1 MILVN
6 NLHANAFP
14 FNKVIDILG
23 QFKTQTKQHFGLL
36 GVYIIFLY
44 IYAYAST
51 RLKFNRTLVFFPDLL
66 RMISASQL
74 CFALLLVAQLAHS
87 SSHHSGTE
95 GEQSVDKGLSNGTG
109 CSWNCRVIESDFTKQ
124 CDPVFTKKRFINF
137 FAEYPVM
144 MGKKCLKKVAVG
156 SVSAYLYVWRPANA
170 TVSSFSRGIKSVWN
184 LIFGKRCIEKGKMKV
199 FCTLK
204 STRTAVPDNQV
215 AQEVNKR
222 VEEMGL
228 TFITDKEQ
236 PGLLLTDI
244 AAIFVG
250 IIQVSC
256 IYYLPAL
263 LCIFSPTVDRE
274 NGILYI
280 LLQGAGPASLRG
292 FLGNKLFNMNR
303 STVHFT
309 SRCHKAKK
317 IFFRVVFMVV
327 PFLLLAPALFV
338 ANLTPFKV
346 PYYHFNLTHPFVV
359 VCIIC
364 YFLRVVFS
372 SLFLIIPQAP
382 PEERPCHFCLKF
394 SSNPSSCFGIL
405 PRRIISHMRLQ
416 PLIVVECLKSFVRG
430 LEKYFRIII
439 GIWKGSDS
447 WYICVPSLAILLL
460 VVPFVIALLILA
472 NLTECLY
479 FLHFTC
485 PLSVAF
491 QDNLFY
497 ISPMRFWDQFKD
509 CISNLD
515 IRDTVRRL
523 CLMVGISLVHLGALF
538 LSLFVSLGVLLTFFL
553 AFTMILL
560 FPDQSVPIVA
570 CILLICYYLWSIYNS
585 FANKY
590 QDLSLIIFDFYKSE
604 KDQIS
609 NEELE
614 LCREGSTNS
623 TDDRDIVL
631 KIPKDLFDMVCEELW
646 PVKEAVCLLLLKVI
660 LISAFIFLIFYLSMK
675 LDIDVRPLAK
685 TVLAFVT
692 GLIPKIFLAYFDG
705 NRHRRIEALAVKET
719 VPKIIQKY
727 LKRFNDGQSNL
738 GAYHQEASLAIQGNE
753 ENIEIH
759 IDTQHDSSTDS

>member
-1 MILVN
+1 MHFLLTKSSIFWTIQN
-6 NLHANAFP
+6 ANKATFWP
-14 FNKVIDILG
+14 AGRIY
-23 QFKTQTKQHFGLL
+23 
-36 GVYIIFLY
+36 YIFIY

-95 GEQSVDKGLSNGTG
+95 GEQSVDKGLSNGTR

-222 VEEMGL
+222 VAEMGL

-256 IYYLPAL
+256 VYYLPAL

-309 SRCHKAKK
+309 NRCHKAKN

-359 VCIIC
+359 ACIIC

-430 LEKYFRIII
+430 LEKYFGIII

-447 WYICVPSLAILLL
+447 WYICVPSLTILLL

-479 FLHFTC
+479 FLYFTC

-560 FPDQSVPIVA
+560 FPDQSLPIVA

-590 QDLSLIIFDFYKSE
+590 HDLSLIIFDFYKSE

-660 LISAFIFLIFYLSMK
+660 LISTFIFLIFYLSMK

-705 NRHRRIEALAVKET
+705 NRHKRIEALAVKET

-727 LKRFNDGQSNL
+727 LKRFNDGHSNL
-738 GAYHQEASLAIQGNE
+738 GADHQEASLAIQGNE

-759 IDTQHDSSTDS
+759 IETQHDSSTDS

>member
-1 MILVN
+1 
-6 NLHANAFP
+6 
-14 FNKVIDILG
+14 
-23 QFKTQTKQHFGLL
+23 
-36 GVYIIFLY
+36 
-44 IYAYAST
+44 
-51 RLKFNRTLVFFPDLL
+51 
-66 RMISASQL
+66 MISASQL

-95 GEQSVDKGLSNGTG
+95 GEQSVDKGLSNGTR

-144 MGKKCLKKVAVG
+144 MDKKCLKKVAIG

-236 PGLLLTDI
+236 PGPLFTHI
-244 AAIFVG
+244 FAIIFCI
-250 IIQVSC
+250 IIQTPC
-256 IYYLPAL
+256 LYYLPAL

-309 SRCHKAKK
+309 SRCQKAKN

-359 VCIIC
+359 VCIIS

-405 PRRIISHMRLQ
+405 PRRIISHMHLQ

-447 WYICVPSLAILLL
+447 WDICVPSLTILLL
-460 VVPFVIALLILA
+460 VVPFVIALLLLA
-472 NLTECLY
+472 NLTECLL
-479 FLHFTC
+479 FLYFTC

-515 IRDTVRRL
+515 IRDIVRRL
-523 CLMVGISLVHLGALF
+523 CLMVGLFLVLSGALF
-538 LSLFVSLGVLLTFFL
+538 LGLFVSLGVLLTFFL

-560 FPDQSVPIVA
+560 FPDQSLPIVA

-590 QDLSLIIFDFYKSE
+590 HDLSLIIFDFYKSE

-623 TDDRDIVL
+623 TDDRDIVV

-660 LISAFIFLIFYLSMK
+660 LISTFIFLIFYLSMK

-685 TVLAFVT
+685 TVLAFVM
-692 GLIPKIFLAYFDG
+692 GLIPKIILAYFDG
-705 NRHRRIEALAVKET
+705 NRHKRIEILAVKET
-719 VPKIIQKY
+719 APKIIQKY
-727 LKRFNDGQSNL
+727 LKRFNDGKSNL
-738 GAYHQEASLAIQGNE
+738 GADHQEASLAIQGNE

-759 IDTQHDSSTDS
+759 IESQHDSLTDS

>member
-1 MILVN
+1 
-6 NLHANAFP
+6 
-14 FNKVIDILG
+14 
-23 QFKTQTKQHFGLL
+23 
-36 GVYIIFLY
+36 
-44 IYAYAST
+44 
-51 RLKFNRTLVFFPDLL
+51 
-66 RMISASQL
+66 MISASQL
-74 CFALLLVAQLAHS
+74 CFGLLLVAQLAHS
-87 SSHHSGTE
+87 SSHYNAGTE
-95 GEQSVDKGLSNGTG
+95 GEHSVGEGLSNGTR

-124 CDPVFTKKRFINF
+124 CDPVFTKKRIIKF
-137 FAEYPVM
+137 FAEYPGM
-144 MGKKCLKKVAVG
+144 MNKICLRQIAIG
-156 SVSAYLYVWRPANA
+156 SVSEYLYVWRPENA
-170 TVSSFSRGIKSVWN
+170 TVSSFSRGIKCVWT
-184 LIFGKRCIEKGKMKV
+184 LIFGERCIEKGKMKV

-204 STRTAVPDNQV
+204 PTRTAVPDNQIG
-215 AQEVNKR
+215 QEVKKS

-236 PGLLLTDI
+236 PGPLLTDI
-244 AAIFVG
+244 FATIFCI
-250 IIQVSC
+250 IIQTPC
-256 IYYLPAL
+256 LYYLPAL

-309 SRCHKAKK
+309 SRCHEAKN
-317 IFFRVVFMVV
+317 IFFRVVFMVI

-372 SLFLIIPQAP
+372 SLFLIIPQGTA
-382 PEERPCHFCLKF
+382 EERPCHFCLKF
-394 SSNPSSCFGIL
+394 SSNPSSCVSIL
-405 PRRIISHMRLQ
+405 PREIISHMRLQ

-439 GIWKGSDS
+439 GIWKGSTS
-447 WYICVPSLAILLL
+447 WVICVPSLTILFL
-460 VVPFVIALLILA
+460 VVPFATALLLLA
-472 NLTECLY
+472 YLTKCLF
-479 FLHFTC
+479 FLYFTC

-491 QDNLFY
+491 RDNSFY
-497 ISPMRFWDQFKD
+497 ISPMRFWDQFKG

-515 IRDTVRRL
+515 IRGTVSRL
-523 CLMVGISLVHLGALF
+523 CLMVGLFLVLSGALF

-560 FPDQSVPIVA
+560 FPEQSLPIVA

-590 QDLSLIIFDFYKSE
+590 HDLSLIIFDFYKSE

-609 NEELE
+609 SEEL
-614 LCREGSTNS
+614 CTEGSTNS

-631 KIPKDLFDMVCEELW
+631 KIPKDLFDMACEELW

-660 LISAFIFLIFYLSMK
+660 LISTFIFLIFYLSMK

-692 GLIPKIFLAYFDG
+692 GLIPKIILAYFDG
-705 NRHRRIEALAVKET
+705 NRRKRIETLAVKET
-719 VPKIIQKY
+719 APKIIQKY
-727 LKRFNDGQSNL
+727 LKRFNDGQSNF
-738 GAYHQEASLAIQGNE
+738 GADHQEASLAI
-753 ENIEIH
+753 
-759 IDTQHDSSTDS
+759 

>member
-1 MILVN
+1 
-6 NLHANAFP
+6 
-14 FNKVIDILG
+14 
-23 QFKTQTKQHFGLL
+23 
-36 GVYIIFLY
+36 
-44 IYAYAST
+44 
-51 RLKFNRTLVFFPDLL
+51 
-66 RMISASQL
+66 MISASQL
-74 CFALLLVAQLAHS
+74 CFGLLLVAQLAHS
-87 SSHHSGTE
+87 SSHYNGTE
-95 GEQSVDKGLSNGTG
+95 GEHSVGEGLSNNTR

-124 CDPVFTKKRFINF
+124 CDLVFTKKRFINF
-137 FAEYPVM
+137 FAEYA
-144 MGKKCLKKVAVG
+144 GTINKICLSQIAMG
-156 SVSAYLYVWRPANA
+156 SVSEYLYVWRPENA
-170 TVSSFSRGIKSVWN
+170 TVSYFSRGIKGVWN
-184 LIFGKRCIEKGKMKV
+184 LIFGERCIEKGKMKV

-204 STRTAVPDNQV
+204 STRTAGPDNQV
-215 AQEVNKR
+215 AQEVNKS

-236 PGLLLTDI
+236 PGPLLTHI
-244 AAIFVG
+244 AAIFFG
-250 IIQVSC
+250 IIQCSC

-263 LCIFSPTVDRE
+263 LCIFSPTVDRK
-274 NGILYI
+274 NGVLYI

-309 SRCHKAKK
+309 SRYQKAKN
-317 IFFRVVFMVV
+317 IFFRVVFMVI

-359 VCIIC
+359 VSILC

-416 PLIVVECLKSFVRG
+416 PLIVAECLKSFVRG

-447 WYICVPSLAILLL
+447 WYICVPSLTILLL
-460 VVPFVIALLILA
+460 VVPFVIALLLLE
-472 NLTECLY
+472 NLTKCLF
-479 FLHFTC
+479 FLYFTC

-497 ISPMRFWDQFKD
+497 ISPMRFWDQFKG

-515 IRDTVRRL
+515 IRDIVRRL
-523 CLMVGISLVHLGALF
+523 CLMVGLVLVLSGALF

-560 FPDQSVPIVA
+560 FPEQSLPIVA

-590 QDLSLIIFDFYKSE
+590 HDLSLIIFDFYKSE

-614 LCREGSTNS
+614 LCTEGSTNS

-631 KIPKDLFDMVCEELW
+631 KIPKDLFDMACEELW

-660 LISAFIFLIFYLSMK
+660 LISTFIFLLFYLSMK

-692 GLIPKIFLAYFDG
+692 GLIPKIILAYFDG
-705 NRHRRIEALAVKET
+705 NRRKRIETLAVKET
-719 VPKIIQKY
+719 APKIIQKY
-727 LKRFNDGQSNL
+727 LERFNDGQSNL
-738 GAYHQEASLAIQGNE
+738 GADHPRADHQEASLAIQGNE

-759 IDTQHDSSTDS
+759 IETQHDSSTDS

>member
-1 MILVN
+1 MQMHFLLTKSSIFWTIQN
-6 NLHANAFP
+6 ANKATFWP
-14 FNKVIDILG
+14 AGRIY
-23 QFKTQTKQHFGLL
+23 
-36 GVYIIFLY
+36 YIFIY

-95 GEQSVDKGLSNGTG
+95 GEQSVDKGLSNGTR

-256 IYYLPAL
+256 VYYLPAL

-309 SRCHKAKK
+309 SRCHKAKN

-359 VCIIC
+359 ACIIC

-447 WYICVPSLAILLL
+447 WYICVPSLTILLL

-479 FLHFTC
+479 FLYFTC

-560 FPDQSVPIVA
+560 FPDQSLPIVA

-590 QDLSLIIFDFYKSE
+590 HDLSLIIFDFYKSE

-660 LISAFIFLIFYLSMK
+660 LISTFIFLIFYLSMK

-705 NRHRRIEALAVKET
+705 NRHKRIEALAVKET

-727 LKRFNDGQSNL
+727 LKRFNDGHSNL
-738 GAYHQEASLAIQGNE
+738 GADHQEASLAIQGNE

-759 IDTQHDSSTDS
+759 IETQHDSSTDS